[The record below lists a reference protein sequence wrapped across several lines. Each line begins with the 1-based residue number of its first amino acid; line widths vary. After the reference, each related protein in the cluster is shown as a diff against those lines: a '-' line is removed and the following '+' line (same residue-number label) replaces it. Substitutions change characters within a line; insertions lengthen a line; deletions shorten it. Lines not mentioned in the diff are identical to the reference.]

1 MKLLLHIC
9 CAPCAVAIVEKFNN
23 TSDTLLGGFFYNP
36 NIHPEEEYKKRK
48 DALAIMSGEYNLP
61 VIYKDSDMLEYW
73 RNSLDEDKLIR
84 CRMCYSIRLN
94 EAAKTAKDNS
104 YDAFT
109 TSLLISPYQNHDLIK
124 LLAEK
129 AADKYGISFYYED
142 FRNLYRRGREI
153 SRGKHYYMQKYCGCF
168 YSYSESDHPK
178 SRYIILNR
186 IFERIL

>member
-142 FRNLYRRGREI
+142 FRNLYRRSREI

-178 SRYIILNR
+178 KPIYN
-186 IFERIL
+186 FE

>member
-23 TSDTLLGGFFYNP
+23 NSDTLLGGFFYNP

-178 SRYIILNR
+178 KPIYN
-186 IFERIL
+186 FE

>member
-9 CAPCAVAIVEKFNN
+9 CAPCSVAIVEKIQN
-23 TSDTLLGGFFYNP
+23 TTDTLLGGFFYNP
-36 NIHPEEEYKKRK
+36 NIHPIEENEKRR
-48 DALAIMSGEYNLP
+48 DAVGIMSREYDVP
-61 VIYKDSDMLEYW
+61 VIYEDSNMLDYW
-73 RNSLDEDKLIR
+73 RNNLDEDKQIR
-84 CRMCYSIRLN
+84 CKACYSIRLD
-94 EAAKTAKDNS
+94 EAAKIAKEKS

-129 AADKYGISFYYED
+129 SANKYGVSFYYED
-142 FRNLYRRGREI
+142 FRDLYRRGREI

-178 SRYIILNR
+178 KPIYN
-186 IFERIL
+186 FE